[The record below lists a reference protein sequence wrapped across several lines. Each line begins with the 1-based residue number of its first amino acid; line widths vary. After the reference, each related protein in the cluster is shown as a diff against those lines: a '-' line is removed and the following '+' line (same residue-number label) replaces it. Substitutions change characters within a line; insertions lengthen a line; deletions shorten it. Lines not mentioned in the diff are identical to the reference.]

1 MKLLLVINPASGTRS
16 KLGLIPFIV
25 NRLERS
31 GFTVETR
38 LTRGAGDATRYAAE
52 AVGDGYDGVVACGGD
67 GTVNEVATA
76 LCGTSTALGII
87 PTGSGNGLARHLEI
101 PVDVSSSLK
110 VIAERNI
117 RACDYGT
124 ANGRPFFCTFGV
136 GFDAA
141 VSDRFAR
148 QKRRGLMMYL
158 KSAVDEFV
166 KYSPEE
172 YVIES
177 NGQVLTERAFLIV
190 CCNASQYGNNA
201 FIAPQAS
208 ITDGL
213 LDLTIVHSGNL
224 LTRALLGVDLM
235 TGFIGKNAL
244 IHTISTRSATIRRH
258 HRGSVH
264 LDGDPAT
271 MPETIEI
278 DCHPGGI
285 RIFSPTKS
293 TRFRPLLTPSY
304 LAMRDFFFAAGRLV
318 GIAK

>member
-1 MKLLLVINPASGTRS
+1 MKLLLIVNPASGTRS
-16 KLGLIPFIV
+16 RLALIPKLCH
-25 NRLERS
+25 RLNKAGYE
-31 GFTVETR
+31 VEAR
-38 LTRGAGDATRYAAE
+38 LTRGPGDATRFAAD
-52 AVGDGYDGVVACGGD
+52 AVKRGFYGVVACGGD
-67 GTVNEVATA
+67 GTVNETARA

-101 PVDVSSSLK
+101 PVDIASSII
-110 VIAERNI
+110 VIAENNI
-117 RACDYGT
+117 VACDYGT
-124 ANGRPFFCTFGV
+124 ANGQPFFCTFGV

-141 VSDRFAR
+141 VSERFAR

-172 YVIES
+172 YTIEAD
-177 NGQVLTERAFLIV
+177 GQVITEDAFLVV

-224 LTRALLGVDLM
+224 ITRALLGVDML

-244 IHTISTRSATIRRH
+244 IHTIRTRSATIRRH
-258 HRGSVH
+258 GRGSSH
-264 LDGDPAT
+264 IDGDPT
-271 MPETIEI
+271 QMPETIDI
-278 DCHPGGI
+278 ACHPGGI
-285 RIFSPTKS
+285 RIFSPTRS
-293 TRFRPLLTPSY
+293 TRFRPIFTPMR
-304 LAMRDFFFAAGRLV
+304 LAMRDFFYSITRFKSLR
-318 GIAK
+318 

>member
-1 MKLLLVINPASGTRS
+1 MKLLLIVNPASGTRS
-16 KLGLIPFIV
+16 RLALIPKLCR
-25 NRLERS
+25 RLEKS
-31 GFTVETR
+31 GFEVEAS
-38 LTRGAGDATRYAAE
+38 LTRGPGHATRLAAD
-52 AVGDGYDGVVACGGD
+52 AVRRGFYGVVACGGD
-67 GTVNEVATA
+67 GTVNETARA

-101 PVDVSSSLK
+101 PVDIASSIK
-110 VIAERNI
+110 VIAGNNI
-117 RACDYGT
+117 TACDYGT
-124 ANGRPFFCTFGV
+124 ANGKPFFCTFGV

-141 VSDRFAR
+141 VSERFAR

-172 YVIES
+172 YTIEAD
-177 NGQVLTERAFLIV
+177 GQVITEDAFLIV

-224 LTRALLGVDLM
+224 ITRALLGVDLL

-244 IHTISTRSATIRRH
+244 IHTIQTRSATIRRH
-258 HRGSVH
+258 GHGSSH
-264 LDGDPAT
+264 IDGDPT
-271 MPETIEI
+271 QMPETIEI
-278 DCHPGGI
+278 TCHPGAI
-285 RIFSPTKS
+285 RIFTPTRS
-293 TRFRPLLTPSY
+293 TRFRPIITPIR
-304 LAMRDFFFAAGRLV
+304 LAMRDFFLSITRFNSMR
-318 GIAK
+318 